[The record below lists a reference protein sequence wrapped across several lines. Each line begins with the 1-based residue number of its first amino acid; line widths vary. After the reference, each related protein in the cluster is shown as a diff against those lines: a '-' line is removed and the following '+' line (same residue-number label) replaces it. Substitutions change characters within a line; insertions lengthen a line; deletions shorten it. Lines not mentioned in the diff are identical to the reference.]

1 MKKLTKTSFIFLS
14 LIGGS
19 SAWAFSPPNINTD
32 IKWTDTGG
40 VFDYSTNTY
49 NATFNGVIDIAAAY
63 NHARR
68 QEEIQ
73 LGLSTN
79 QLGNLDLP
87 TQSIWGMMT
96 DDAKALLILNE
107 ERQDRAG
114 MQAGVIGLPLAGI
127 ESHMDTIS
135 KNYGDLLHDT
145 NKTNHYQ
152 PSGNSNINSPFKRI
166 EQDADI
172 GTATGCHEFIAR
184 SENLAYFATQGNT
197 NIPIPLERAIY
208 GFIYDDAGSAW
219 GHREAALLQDET
231 LAQAGSGWGFSN
243 NYGNSN
249 HEGFLGIAVRSS
261 TDYKP
266 FPSFASDY
274 ATVVV
279 MNFFD
284 PIQNFSDSIII
295 NDEISPIVPINNT
308 CHYNV
313 TLNSENVETDAGRVP
328 TISVPHNQW
337 MQIGLNTQPATGST
351 VADILGDDISGT
363 YSTDWAVFSYQTD
376 TNSYNELSLTDPMET
391 GIGYWLIQATGSTV
405 TIDMPSSSSGV
416 YVTHSSACSSTEGCF
431 EIPLQVNADGTQ
443 WQMVAYPFRDSRN
456 MDKIKV
462 VTDSGT
468 CASGCTLSEAS
479 TLVSDRLWHYEA
491 GTNGYLELF
500 ENGSENLDPWDG
512 AWFAILPA
520 ANGLAPKLLIPANN

>member
-1 MKKLTKTSFIFLS
+1 MKKLIKTSFIFLS

-19 SAWAFSPPNINTD
+19 SAWALSPPNINTD

-40 VFDYSTNTY
+40 VSDYSTNTY

-73 LGLSTN
+73 LGIAAN

-87 TQSIWGMMT
+87 TQAVWEIMT

-114 MQAGVIGLPLAGI
+114 MQTGVVGLPLAGM
-127 ESHMDTIS
+127 ESHIDTIS

-145 NKTNHYQ
+145 DTTNHYQ
-152 PSGNSNINSPFKRI
+152 PSGDSNIDSPFKRI

-172 GTATGCHEFIAR
+172 GTATGCHEFITR

-231 LAQAGSGWGFSN
+231 LDQVGSGWGFLN

-261 TDYKP
+261 ADYKP
-266 FPSFASDY
+266 FSGFASDY

-284 PIQNFSDSIII
+284 PK
-295 NDEISPIVPINNT
+295 NT
-308 CHYNV
+308 SCHYNV
-313 TLNSENVETDAGRVP
+313 TLTTEDINTDAGKVP

-363 YSTDWAVFSYQTD
+363 YSTDWAIFSYQAG
-376 TNSYNELSLTDPMET
+376 SYTELALTDLMET
-391 GIGYWLIQATGSTV
+391 GIGYWLIQATGNTV

-416 YVTHSSACSSTEGCF
+416 YVTHSSACTSTEGCF
-431 EIPLQVNADGTQ
+431 EIPLEVNADGTQ
-443 WQMVAYPFRDSRN
+443 WQMVGYPFRDSRN
-456 MDKIKV
+456 VDKIKV

-479 TLVSDRLWHYEA
+479 ALVSDKLWHYDA
-491 GTNGYLELF
+491 GANGYLELV
-500 ENGSENLDPWDG
+500 ENGSENLNPWDG

-520 ANGLAPKLLIPANN
+520 ANGLSPKLLIPANN